1 MKAIVFDVFGTIVDW
16 RSSLIHQFGELE
28 KELGIDL
35 PSEALADQWRQ
46 LYAPSM
52 DRVRRGEIPWTILDD
67 LHRESLVTLLDQ
79 HGIALDEATIDRIN
93 LFWHRLTPWPDV
105 QRGLQHLKEDYII
118 GTLTNGNVSLMV
130 DVARH
135 AQLPWD
141 MIFCAELFEH
151 YKPDPEVYLGAC
163 RLLRLPPEEVM
174 LCAAHNADLHA
185 ARALGMKTA
194 FIPRRTEYGPS
205 QSNDLEAEE
214 AWDFVADDLVELSEQ
229 LIRDRRRA

>member
-16 RSSLIHQFGELE
+16 RSSLINQFNELE
-28 KELGIDL
+28 KELGIEL
-35 PSEALADQWRQ
+35 PSEVLADQWRQ

-52 DRVRRGEIPWTILDD
+52 DRVRRGEIPWMVLDD
-67 LHRESLVTLLDQ
+67 LHRESLVTLLNQ
-79 HGIALDEATIDRIN
+79 HGIALDEATIDRVN
-93 LFWHRLTPWPDV
+93 YFWHQLEPWPDV
-105 QRGLQHLKEDYII
+105 PHGLQRLKEHTII
-118 GTLTNGNVSLMV
+118 ATLTNGNASLMV

-135 AQLPWD
+135 AKLPWD

-151 YKPDPEVYLGAC
+151 YKPDSEVYLGAC

-174 LCAAHNADLHA
+174 LCAAHNADLRA

-194 FIPRRTEYGPS
+194 FIPRRTEYGPQ
-205 QSNDLEAEE
+205 QSKDLEAEE
-214 AWDFVADDLVELSEQ
+214 AWDFVAEDLVALSER

>member
-28 KELGIDL
+28 KELGIEL

-52 DRVRRGEIPWTILDD
+52 DRVRQGEIPWTVLDD
-67 LHRESLVTLLDQ
+67 LHRESLVKLLNQ
-79 HGIALDEATIDRIN
+79 HGIALDAATIDRVTH
-93 LFWHRLTPWPDV
+93 FWHKLDPWPDV
-105 QRGLQHLKEDYII
+105 QRGLQRLKEQYII
-118 GTLTNGNVSLMV
+118 ATLTNGNISLMV
-130 DVARH
+130 DVARY
-135 AQLPWD
+135 AELPWD
-141 MIFCAELFEH
+141 MVFSAELFQH

-163 RLLRLPPEEVM
+163 QLLRLPPEEVM
-174 LCAAHNADLHA
+174 LCAAHNSDLRA

-194 FIPRRTEYGPS
+194 FIPRRTEYGPQ

-214 AWDFVADDLVELSEQ
+214 AWDFVAEDLVVLSER
-229 LIRDRRRA
+229 LREH

>member
-16 RSSLIHQFGELE
+16 RSSLIHQFNELE
-28 KELGIDL
+28 KELGIEL
-35 PSEALADQWRQ
+35 PSDVLADQWRQ

-52 DRVRRGEIPWTILDD
+52 DRVRRGEIPWTVLDD
-67 LHRESLVTLLDQ
+67 LHRESLVKLLNQ
-79 HGIALDEATIDRIN
+79 HGIALDEATIDRVN
-93 LFWHRLTPWPDV
+93 YFWHQLEPWPDV
-105 QRGLQHLKEDYII
+105 PHGLQRLKEHTII
-118 GTLTNGNVSLMV
+118 ATLTNGNVSLMV

-135 AQLPWD
+135 AKLPWD

-151 YKPDPEVYLGAC
+151 YKPDSEVYLGAC

-174 LCAAHNADLHA
+174 LCAAHNADLRA

-194 FIPRRTEYGPS
+194 FIPRRTEYGPQ
-205 QSNDLEAEE
+205 QSKDLEAEE
-214 AWDFVADDLVELSEQ
+214 AWDFVAEDLVALSER

>member
-16 RSSLIHQFGELE
+16 RSSLIHQFNELQ
-28 KELGIDL
+28 KELGLEL

-52 DRVRRGEIPWTILDD
+52 NKVRKGEIPWTVLDD
-67 LHRESLVTLLDQ
+67 LHRESLVQLLDQ
-79 HGIALDEATIDRIN
+79 HGVALDEATIDRIN
-93 LFWHRLTPWPDV
+93 HFWHQLEPWPDV
-105 QRGLQHLKEDYII
+105 PHGLQRLKEQTII
-118 GTLTNGNVSLMV
+118 GTLTNGNISLMV
-130 DVARH
+130 DVARY
-135 AQLPWD
+135 AELPWD

-174 LCAAHNADLHA
+174 LCAAHNSDLRA

-194 FIPRRTEYGPS
+194 FIPRRTEYGPQ
-205 QSNDLEAEE
+205 QSNDLDAEE
-214 AWDFVADDLVELSEQ
+214 AWDVVADDLVALSEH
-229 LIRDRRRA
+229 LRE

>member
-28 KELGIDL
+28 KELGIEL

-52 DRVRRGEIPWTILDD
+52 DKVRQGEIPWTVLDD
-67 LHRESLVTLLDQ
+67 LHRESLVKLLNQ
-79 HGIALDEATIDRIN
+79 HGIALDEATIDRVN
-93 LFWHRLTPWPDV
+93 HFWHQLDPWPDV
-105 QRGLQHLKEDYII
+105 QRGLQRLKEQYII
-118 GTLTNGNVSLMV
+118 ATLTNGNISLMV
-130 DVARH
+130 DVARY
-135 AQLPWD
+135 AELPWD
-141 MIFCAELFEH
+141 MVFSAELFQH

-174 LCAAHNADLHA
+174 LCAAHNSDLRA

-194 FIPRRTEYGPS
+194 FIPRRTEYGP
-205 QSNDLEAEE
+205 QQRNDLEAEE
-214 AWDFVADDLVELSEQ
+214 AWDVVAEDLVALSEQ
-229 LIRDRRRA
+229 LRGH

>member
-16 RSSLIHQFGELE
+16 RSSLIHQFRGLE

-35 PSEALADQWRQ
+35 PSEELADQWRQ

-52 DRVRRGEIPWTILDD
+52 DRVRRREIPWTVLDE
-67 LHRESLVTLLDQ
+67 LHRESLVKLLDQ
-79 HGIALDEATIDRIN
+79 QEIALDEATIDRVN
-93 LFWHRLTPWPDV
+93 HFWHQLEPWPDV
-105 QRGLQHLKEDYII
+105 PQGLQRLKEHAII
-118 GTLTNGNVSLMV
+118 ATLTNGNVSLMV

-135 AQLPWD
+135 AKLPWD

-174 LCAAHNADLHA
+174 LCAAHNADLRA
-185 ARALGMKTA
+185 ARAQGMKTA
-194 FIPRRTEYGPS
+194 FIPRRTEYGPH
-205 QSNDLEAEE
+205 QSKDLEAEE
-214 AWDFVADDLVELSEQ
+214 AWDFVAEDLVALSEQ
-229 LIRDRRRA
+229 LGK